1 MKTTVEI
8 SDSLFQ
14 EVRDLSRQQQ
24 RSLRSLIEEGL
35 RLVLRERRAERD
47 GFRLRKATFGGEGL
61 SPELPP
67 GDWQVVRGR
76 IYGGRGE

>member
-14 EVRDLSRQQQ
+14 EAKRCAARKNVSFRE
-24 RSLRSLIEEGL
+24 IVEEGL
-35 RLVLRERRAERD
+35 RIVLRRETRVSPAFHLRD
-47 GFRLRKATFGGEGL
+47 GSFGGEGVVESL
-61 SPELPP
+61 SWPQIRE
-67 GDWQVVRGR
+67 R